1 MGVGREGKVWCIFL
15 GNYSSSIMY
24 NRDEKLR
31 PNCFAFFVTG
41 YPSILC

>member
-1 MGVGREGKVWCIFL
+1 MSISL
-15 GNYSSSIMY
+15 GNYSSSIIR
-24 NRDEKLR
+24 NRDEKLV